1 MSFNSFSNTVWRSWF
16 ARVSL
21 SSSPVS
27 RHQILVVIHTSA
39 LCRIHHLDCQSMYG
53 SHESFCKWLAC
64 LRHTFQE
71 VQTHKH
77 LVRVCLP
84 TSRNVKLFERRAKLM
99 RSLRATYLPCVVS
112 HVATNQTKLRCHV
125 TFAVGCSGLTQ
136 RTLTETGA
144 LATRRMDTPTLRR
157 STLLQSEYISGGFA
171 VLKWCVFSTKGNKP
185 DHTSWCAHEHVSQRF
200 RELPG
205 LARTSVFFM

>member
-39 LCRIHHLDCQSMYG
+39 LSRIHHLDCQSMYG

-77 LVRVCLP
+77 LVHVCLP
-84 TSRNVKLFERRAKLM
+84 TSRNVKLFERRAKLL
-99 RSLRATYLPCVVS
+99 RSLRNISSVCGVPCRDKSNQIAVPRDVRRGLQWTDSTNTDRDRCSCHAS
-112 HVATNQTKLRCHV
+112 HGHADSETEH
-125 TFAVGCSGLTQ
+125 LTSKQ
-136 RTLTETGA
+136 IHLG
-144 LATRRMDTPTLRR
+144 
-157 STLLQSEYISGGFA
+157 
-171 VLKWCVFSTKGNKP
+171 
-185 DHTSWCAHEHVSQRF
+185 RF
-200 RELPG
+200 RCVEVVNIQQTIPPGVPMNMFHEDFGDCQHSPEL
-205 LARTSVFFM
+205 RSFS